1 MLINC
6 DIGERGPAHAID
18 DQLMSYIDIANIA
31 CGGHAGSEQS
41 VEYYYSLV
49 KKSGVKPSVHLSYP
63 DQKNF
68 GREVMDID
76 NKTLLNSLD
85 QQYKLLDE
93 VKTLKFHGALYNEAN
108 INRKLAQVLMNWAKS
123 VGIREVLS
131 PDNSEITRCCSYSA
145 TAEDLSNADGS
156 YYADG
161 SCYADG
167 SDQIKVIHEV
177 FLDRQYIYEH
187 NSLSLKN
194 RKKPNALITNTDDA
208 IKQYQNFING
218 FLVIDGKEHKV
229 KSDTGCIH
237 SDSDNAL
244 KLIRAIKSV

>member
-18 DQLMSYIDIANIA
+18 DQLMAYIDIANIA

-41 VEYYYSLV
+41 VDYYYSLA
-49 KKSGVKPSVHLSYP
+49 KKSGVKPSAHLSYP
-63 DQKNF
+63 DPKNF
-68 GREVMDID
+68 GREVMNID
-76 NKTLLNSLD
+76 NKTLLKSLD

-108 INRKLAQVLMNWAKS
+108 VNRRLAQVLMRWAKS
-123 VGIREVLS
+123 VGFREVLS
-131 PDNSEITRCCSYSA
+131 PHNSEITRCCLNA
-145 TAEDLSNADGS
+145 AAAEDSSNVNS
-156 YYADG
+156 
-161 SCYADG
+161 

-177 FLDRQYIYEH
+177 FLDRQYIYQ
-187 NSLSLKN
+187 NNKLCLMS
-194 RKKPNALITNTDDA
+194 RKQPNALITNTDNA

-218 FLVIDGKEHKV
+218 ILVIDEKKYKIE
-229 KSDTGCIH
+229 SDTGCIH

-244 KLIRAIKSV
+244 ELIRAIKSV

>member
-18 DQLMSYIDIANIA
+18 DQLMAFIDIANIA
-31 CGGHAGSEQS
+31 CGGHAGSKQS
-41 VEYYYSLV
+41 VEYYYSLA
-49 KKSGVKPSVHLSYP
+49 KISGVKPSVHLSYP

-68 GREVMDID
+68 GREVMHID

-108 INRKLAQVLMNWAKS
+108 MNRKLAQVLVNWAKS
-123 VGIREVLS
+123 VGFREVLS
-131 PDNSEITRCCSYSA
+131 PHNSEITRCCSNSA
-145 TAEDLSNADGS
+145 TAEDSSNADDFG
-156 YYADG
+156 
-161 SCYADG
+161 
-167 SDQIKVIHEV
+167 QIKVIHEV
-177 FLDRQYIYEH
+177 FLDRQYVYEH
-187 NSLSLKN
+187 NNLSLMS
-194 RKKPNALITNTDDA
+194 RKQPNALITNRDNA

-218 FLVIDGKEHKV
+218 VLVIDDKEYKI

-237 SDSDNAL
+237 SDSDYAL
-244 KLIRAIKSV
+244 ELIRAIKSV

>member
-6 DIGERGPAHAID
+6 DIGERGPAHAVD
-18 DQLMSYIDIANIA
+18 DQLMAYIDIANIA
-31 CGGHAGSEQS
+31 CGGHAGNEQS

-68 GREVMDID
+68 GRDVMDID
-76 NKTLLNSLD
+76 NKTLLKSLD

-108 INRKLAQVLMNWAKS
+108 INKKLAQILMNWAKS

-131 PDNSEITRCCSYSA
+131 PDNSEIARCCSYSA
-145 TAEDLSNADGS
+145 TAEGS
-156 YYADG
+156 YHAEG
-161 SCYADG
+161 A
-167 SDQIKVIHEV
+167 DQIKVIHEV
-177 FLDRQYIYEH
+177 FLDRQYIYE
-187 NSLSLKN
+187 NNNLSLKS
-194 RKKPNALITNTDDA
+194 RKKTNALITNTDDA
-208 IKQYQNFING
+208 VKQYQNFING
-218 FLVIDGKEHKV
+218 FLIIDGKEYKIR
-229 KSDTGCIH
+229 SDTGCIH

-244 KLIRAIKSV
+244 ELLRAIKSV